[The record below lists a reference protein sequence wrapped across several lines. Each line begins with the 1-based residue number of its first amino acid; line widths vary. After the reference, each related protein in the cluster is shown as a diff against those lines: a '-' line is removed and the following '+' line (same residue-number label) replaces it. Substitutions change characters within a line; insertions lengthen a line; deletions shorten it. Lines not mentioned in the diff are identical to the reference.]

1 MNRFRQSTL
10 PQNDPAA
17 PVFAPRAEPSSVFG
31 TGKDRDRN
39 MDKSTRPLRS
49 FLFAP
54 GNHARRVEKALSL
67 DADAVILDLE
77 DAVAIAE
84 KAATR
89 AVVAAALERPRQ
101 GLLYVRVNAVDTE
114 FCYGDLLAV
123 VQRGLDGI
131 ILPKVESAAGLAT
144 IDWLL
149 AQLERD
155 RGLSAGAIDL
165 IPIIETARGVQQIDA
180 ILAAGTRVRRVAFG
194 AGDFTLDVNIA
205 WSRSEGE
212 LAHARAVIVTA
223 SRASGIDAPLDT
235 VWVHLTDPEGL
246 EASART
252 ALAHGFQG
260 KMCIH
265 PDQIAVVNRVF
276 TPSDAEIAFAEGV
289 TAAFAKAEA
298 EGSAAIQ
305 LDGKFIDY
313 PIVYR
318 AQRVLQQIA
327 AIRAR
332 ERH

>member
-1 MNRFRQSTL
+1 MSTE
-10 PQNDPAA
+10 
-17 PVFAPRAEPSSVFG
+17 V
-31 TGKDRDRN
+31 
-39 MDKSTRPLRS
+39 RPLRS

-77 DAVAIAE
+77 DAVATAE
-84 KAATR
+84 KPATR
-89 AVVAAALERPRQ
+89 EMVAAASGRPRR

-114 FCYGDLLAV
+114 FCYGDLVAIV
-123 VQRGLDGI
+123 RSGLDGV

-155 RGLSAGAIDL
+155 RGLLPGGIDL
-165 IPIIETARGVQQIDA
+165 IPIIETARGLGGLGA
-180 ILAAGTRVRRVAFG
+180 ILATG
-194 AGDFTLDVNIA
+194 
-205 WSRSEGE
+205 SRDETE
-212 LAHARAVIVTA
+212 LAHARSAIVTA
-223 SRASGIDAPLDT
+223 SRAAGIQAPLDT
-235 VWVHLTDPEGL
+235 VWVDLTDRDGL

-252 ALAHGFQG
+252 ALGYGFQG

-276 TPSDAEIAFAEGV
+276 TPSDAEIAFAERV
-289 TAAFAKAEA
+289 AAAFTKAEA

-318 AQRVLQQIA
+318 ARRVLQRIA

-332 ERH
+332 ESAR